1 LATLEASLTDKAWN
15 AASETNNPAIE
26 KAYLP
31 PSSTSI
37 DNEPLKYLILS
48 ADRNVGHDTNL
59 EAALANGFLISKQSE
74 LIVSAEDGG
83 GDAVAVCNSSRE
95 LQIGKL

>member
-15 AASETNNPAIE
+15 ATSETNNPAIE

-31 PSSTSI
+31 PSGTSI

-48 ADRNVGHDTNL
+48 ADRNVGHNTNL
-59 EAALANGFLISKQSE
+59 
-74 LIVSAEDGG
+74 
-83 GDAVAVCNSSRE
+83 DAV
-95 LQIGKL
+95 LPTGF